1 MSGEG
6 AFWRY
11 LVGVL
16 AAQVAAAAAILA
28 ATGLASPA
36 LQAALAGGTLVFG
49 AGVAWAFGAIA
60 RSERRVQAALTE
72 ARLAREREKLAVS
85 LERRRATEARSDAL
99 ATTQA
104 VLDQSR
110 TRAASLRWGLA
121 GGGAVGVGVA
131 LLAAQFVTLGL
142 VAITLAGGA
151 ALGWRLRPR
160 RAIVDVTPSP
170 RGGLLDRVRAAA
182 PRLFGGAGH
191 RGG

>member
-1 MSGEG
+1 MSGES

-11 LVGVL
+11 LVGVV
-16 AAQVAAAAAILA
+16 AAQVAAAAFVLTA
-28 ATGLASPA
+28 AGLASPA
-36 LQAALAGGTLVFG
+36 HQAALAAAALVVG
-49 AGVAWAFGAIA
+49 AGVAWAFSAIG

-72 ARLAREREKLAVS
+72 ARLAREREKLSVS
-85 LERRRATEARSDAL
+85 LERRRATEARSDAR

-142 VAITLAGGA
+142 VAICLAGGA

-160 RAIVDVTPSP
+160 RAMIDVTPGP
-170 RGGLLDRVRAAA
+170 RAGLVDRVRAAA
-182 PRLFGGAGH
+182 PRLFGGGGH
-191 RGG
+191 RDG